1 MPKKTY
7 VQHITSF
14 IDNMRPQID
23 GASKP
28 AKKEDEREG
37 ETWELMDSTIG
48 DTTIELG
55 ASAKIEGTTIVL

>member
-14 IDNMRPQID
+14 IDNMRPHID

-28 AKKEDEREG
+28 AKKEDEIEG